1 MKAID
6 KLSVRLGVTPV
17 SLLLLA
23 LTVFTVMG
31 IVSAFDKQDEQA
43 VTAQQQVTKKIQ
55 ASVKNAVEQKQRQLA
70 ALASS
75 SELIRVVE
83 SGNAQQID
91 SWQNQATDLLPD
103 VKQVC
108 VLLQKVAAPTDA
120 ACLPISFATLSS
132 LRQLEDK
139 PQSDLASLQIGSEQ
153 AHILLAQK
161 IEQDTYPDAK
171 VLLALNPAWIDD
183 LIDDAFVSQ
192 GYVEITQGK
201 TKSAVLSQFGN
212 PQYKT
217 GAPVLS
223 QPIANSHWQL
233 HYWSQATSSS
243 SGGILMLLLSALV
256 VIFWLLR
263 DRWFSK
269 LLHLDA
275 RTFHEQLSDLEQE
288 KLKPNYQMAFSALK
302 KVRDQIHEMVVPK
315 RATPQKVQA
324 MPVEDVTPVEEPT
337 PEPSAEAELLVEQA
351 LDSASQYQLNDET
364 QPEKP
369 QVEPEPQP
377 EPDEKEETLL
387 EFNLDQVAHEKPLD
401 LTPEKGVHDPA
412 DEDLP
417 DEAIFRAYDV
427 RGVVDKQLTVG
438 VMHQLGQA
446 VGSEAVEQGQ
456 TKMVVGRDGRLSSE
470 SLSEAFIGGVISTG
484 CDVIVLGEVPT
495 PMVYFACEHLNTH
508 TGAMITGSHNPTNF
522 NGLKVVIDGKTLLG
536 KGVYNLFERIR
547 DKKLK
552 KGQGQRSVQN
562 ISEAYIERIK
572 ADVQLKRSM
581 RVVVDCGNG
590 VAGHIAGN
598 LLRAI
603 GCDVTE
609 LYCEVDGNF
618 PHHHPDPGQPKNM
631 QDLIKAVQSEQAEL
645 GLAFDGDGDR
655 LGVVDAEGNIIWPD
669 RLLLL
674 IAQQLLADQP
684 GATIIYDVKSTNLL
698 EEGIRRAGGRPV
710 MSPSGH
716 SVIKNM
722 MAEENAMLAGEMT
735 GHLFFKDRWY
745 GFDDA
750 LYSAARLLE
759 LLAADQL
766 ERTPTEVF
774 ASLPQRVSTPE
785 IIIQMKEGESSKF
798 IEQLQENV
806 EFAGG
811 KISKVD
817 GIRVD
822 YPNGWGLVRA
832 SNTVPGLTLR
842 FEASNEDELEQIK
855 QAFIQQ
861 MLQVKPTLSLLF

>member
-1 MKAID
+1 MKALN
-6 KLSVRLGVTPV
+6 KLSVRLGATPV

-23 LTVFTVMG
+23 LTVLAVIA
-31 IVSAFDKQDEQA
+31 IVSAFDKQGEQSRK
-43 VTAQQQVTKKIQ
+43 AQQQVIQKIQ
-55 ASVKNAVEQKQRQLA
+55 ITVNKAVEQKQRQLA

-75 SELIRVVE
+75 PELIRLTE
-83 SGNAQQID
+83 SGNIQQIER
-91 SWQNQATDLLPD
+91 WQKQAADLLPD
-103 VKQVC
+103 AKQVC
-108 VLLQKVAAPTDA
+108 VLLQKVTEPAAGQ
-120 ACLPISFATLSS
+120 CLPISFATLSS
-132 LRQLEDK
+132 LRQLQDK
-139 PQSDLASLQIGSEQ
+139 SQSDLASLQIGSEQ
-153 AHILLAQK
+153 AHILLAQNIK
-161 IEQDTYPDAK
+161 QDAYPDAK
-171 VLLALNPAWIDD
+171 VLLALNPTWIDD
-183 LIDDAFVSQ
+183 LIEDAFVSQ
-192 GYVEITQGK
+192 GYAEITQGK
-201 TKSAVLSQFGN
+201 TKSAILTRFGN

-217 GAPVLS
+217 GAPIAS
-223 QPIANSHWQL
+223 QSIANSHWQL
-233 HYWSQATSSS
+233 QYWSQSSQS
-243 SGGILMLLLSALV
+243 SNAWLLILLLSVLV
-256 VIFWLLR
+256 TVLWLVRDLWFNNLLR
-263 DRWFSK
+263 
-269 LLHLDA
+269 LDA
-275 RTFHEQLSDLEQE
+275 MTLDEQIADLKQQQ
-288 KLKPNYQMAFSALK
+288 LKPKYVIAFSRL
-302 KVRDQIHEMVVPK
+302 RQIRNLIHAIAIPERK
-315 RATPQKVQA
+315 TPQRVPDIA
-324 MPVEDVTPVEEPT
+324 VEELTAVEEPT
-337 PEPSAEAELLVEQA
+337 PEPAADESKVNVEPA
-351 LDSASQYQLNDET
+351 IDTVSQYQLDVEA
-364 QPEKP
+364 PSAESEP
-369 QVEPEPQP
+369 QSEPEPEQ
-377 EPDEKEETLL
+377 KEETLL
-387 EFNLDQVAHEKPLD
+387 EFNLEQVAHEAPLD
-401 LTPEKGVHDPA
+401 LATEKAAPDTNN
-412 DEDLP
+412 DDLP

-456 TKMVVGRDGRLSSE
+456 AKMVVGRDGRLSSE

-495 PMVYFACEHLNTH
+495 PMVYFACEHLKTH

-522 NGLKVVIDGKTLLG
+522 NGLKVVIAGKTLLG
-536 KGVYNLFERIR
+536 EGVYNLFERIR

-552 KGQGQRSVQN
+552 KGQGQRSVEN

-572 ADVQLKRSM
+572 GDVQLKRSM

-609 LYCEVDGNF
+609 LYCDVDGNF

-631 QDLIKAVQSEQAEL
+631 QDLIKLVQSEQAEL

-674 IAQQLLADQP
+674 IAQQLLAEQP
-684 GATIIYDVKSTNLL
+684 GATIIYDVKSTSLL
-698 EEGIRRAGGRPV
+698 EESIRRAGGRPV

-722 MAEENAMLAGEMT
+722 MTEENAMLAGEMT

-759 LLAADQL
+759 LLASDQL

-774 ASLPQRVSTPE
+774 AALPQRVSTPE
-785 IIIQMKEGESSKF
+785 IIIQMKEGESGKF
-798 IEQLQENV
+798 IEQLQESF

-811 KISKVD
+811 KITTVD
-817 GIRVD
+817 GVRVD
-822 YPNGWGLVRA
+822 CPQGWGLVRA

-842 FEASNEDELEQIK
+842 FEANNEDELEQIK
-855 QAFIQQ
+855 QSFIQQ
-861 MLQVKPTLSLLF
+861 MLQIKPTLSLLF